1 MPLHQKHSTFSCL
14 LAGLGDFFMSV
25 PLHETLFHR
34 AKCAKL
40 DYFKVPY
47 SRFFTAL
54 SPYWNKFRECLKGTA
69 SQHPYSRFVQLIP
82 PTVQT

>member
-1 MPLHQKHSTFSCL
+1 MSLHQKHSTFSCL

-47 SRFFTAL
+47 SRFL
-54 SPYWNKFRECLKGTA
+54 
-69 SQHPYSRFVQLIP
+69 QLFP
-82 PTVQT
+82 PTVQTASAEQCLEQVQGMS